1 MRHIKTM
8 LGLGDGL
15 VLVSPCHT
23 HLWSGSSPHWG
34 RRIELTPQHWPLTS
48 IWLPWHM
55 HVPTCNMDT
64 HDKENSLVANYFRGI
79 ISLINVTDVFSLFK
93 QSNTHL
99 YLLELARCWQ
109 LHKTTWNGWLTLWMR
124 AYKDTY
130 SETLPNTPPS
140 HFVFKLN
147 NWTRIF

>member
-55 HVPTCNMDT
+55 HVPTRNMDT

-79 ISLINVTDVFSLFK
+79 ISLINVTDIFFLILSNQIHISISWSLLDADNCTRQPRMAGSPCGCGHTK
-93 QSNTHL
+93 THIQKLSQTHPQVILSSN
-99 YLLELARCWQ
+99 
-109 LHKTTWNGWLTLWMR
+109 
-124 AYKDTY
+124 
-130 SETLPNTPPS
+130 
-140 HFVFKLN
+140 
-147 NWTRIF
+147 